1 MAGPFPDFDP
11 AERVA
16 DGVIH
21 VVGVSAGAVG
31 SAVLLA
37 VGLPGAGVATAVSLP
52 LYAAGLLAMLT
63 FSALYNLTRHPER
76 KERLRRFDHA
86 AIFVMI
92 AGSYTPFALVKI
104 GGGWGIGLLVF
115 VWVLAILGVV
125 LKLTR
130 PRRGD
135 GLSIVLYLVMG
146 WSVVVAVVPLV
157 EAVAPPVFVLL
168 VAGGVIYTVGVGVH
182 LLRRLRFHNAVWHL
196 CVLIA
201 AGCHYAAVFAAVALP
216 GGLS

>member
-1 MAGPFPDFDP
+1 MAGPFPDFTP
-11 AERVA
+11 AERTA
-16 DGVIH
+16 DTAIH
-21 VVGVSAGAVG
+21 VVGVTGGVVG

-37 VGLPGAGVATAVSLP
+37 VGLPGADVATAVSLP
-52 LYAAGLLAMLT
+52 LYVAGLLAMLT
-63 FSALYNLTRHPER
+63 FSALYNLARHPGR

-104 GGGWGIGLLVF
+104 GGGWGTGLLVF
-115 VWVLAILGVV
+115 VWVLALAGVT

-130 PRRGD
+130 PRRAER
-135 GLSIVLYLVMG
+135 LSIALCLVMG

-168 VAGGVIYTVGVGVH
+168 LAGGVIYTIGVLFH
-182 LLRRLRFHNAVWHL
+182 LWRRLPFHNAIWHL

-201 AGCHYAAVFAAVALP
+201 AGCHYAAIFGAVALP
-216 GGLS
+216 A

>member
-21 VVGVSAGAVG
+21 VVGVGVG
-31 SAVLLA
+31 LVAIVVLLA
-37 VGLPGAGVATAVSLP
+37 VGLPGADAATAVSLP
-52 LYAAGLLAMLT
+52 LYAAGLLATLT
-63 FSALYNLTRHPER
+63 FSALYNMARHPER

-104 GGGWGIGLLVF
+104 GGGWGIGLLAW
-115 VWVLAILGVV
+115 VWVLALGGVV

-130 PRRGD
+130 PRRAER
-135 GLSIVLYLVMG
+135 LSIALYLVIG
-146 WSVVVAVVPLV
+146 WSVLAAIVPLV
-157 EAVAPPVFVLL
+157 EAVAPPVVALL
-168 VAGGVIYTVGVGVH
+168 LAGGVIYTVGVVFH
-182 LLRRLRFHNAVWHL
+182 LLRRLPFHNAIWHV
-196 CVLIA
+196 CVLIGA
-201 AGCHYAAVFAAVALP
+201 ACHYAAVFRAVALP
-216 GGLS
+216 